1 MIFRTNINQIQP
13 VLPPQDFA
21 GNKIVVREQ
30 IEAPVAQTDLLE
42 IPAIP

>member
-13 VLPPQDFA
+13 VPPQDFA